1 MNRKNYRPE
10 PRKPDHVEVF
20 HPEADA
26 ELLPYLLQ
34 VLAPRSHT
42 AVKRI
47 MQRQHVQ
54 VNGKTV
60 TQYNAPLRVGD
71 ELVVNFTRPFVTF
84 QNRMVNLLYEDD
96 DLLVIEKKSGLLSVA
111 ARGNDEYT
119 AQGIVERYIRAKY
132 GYGHAYIVHRLDQYT
147 SGILIFAK
155 RPEVQGLLRDAWAT
169 YVIERRYMAVVEGC
183 PEPAEDE
190 IRSYL
195 MENDAM
201 FVRSTRIPEEGKL
214 AVTRYRVVRSA
225 GGYSL
230 VDVLILT
237 GRKNQIRVHL
247 SERGCPVAGD
257 FKYRAQTN
265 PWGRL
270 MLHNSVLQFVHPI
283 SRRRMR
289 FELPMP
295 KVFEI

>member
-1 MNRKNYRPE
+1 MIRKNYRSE

-20 HPEADA
+20 RPTADVG
-26 ELLPYLLQ
+26 LLPFLLEA
-34 VLAPRSHT
+34 LAPRSHT
-42 AVKRI
+42 AIKRI
-47 MQRQHVQ
+47 MQRRHVQ
-54 VNGKTV
+54 VNGTTL
-60 TQYNAPLRVGD
+60 TQYNAPLQAGD
-71 ELVVNFTRPFVTF
+71 EVVVNFTRPFITF
-84 QNRMVNLLYEDD
+84 QNRMVNLLHEDD
-96 DLLVIEKKSGLLSVA
+96 DLIVIEKKSGLLSVP

-119 AQGIVERYIRAKY
+119 AQGIVERYIRARY

-155 RPEVQGLLRDAWAT
+155 RPEVQALLRDAWAT

-190 IRSYL
+190 IRTYL
-195 MENDAM
+195 VENDAM
-201 FVRSTRIPEEGKL
+201 FVHTTHIPEEGKL
-214 AVTRYRVVRSA
+214 AVTRYQVVRTV
-225 GGYSL
+225 GDYSL

-257 FKYRAQTN
+257 RKYGAQTN

-283 SRRRMR
+283 TKRRMR
-289 FELPMP
+289 FELPLP
-295 KVFEI
+295 KPFEL